1 MRHYLMLI
9 IMTFL
14 LAGCAGDSSDNTT
27 VLEGKWTSTCV
38 VDGVDHIKFTITF
51 SGNSLNFTQQLY
63 IDSACSTVDVNVGLS
78 SFSGNF
84 NIGNS
89 VTTNSGISA
98 TEYDINVLEGD
109 GVTEE
114 FSVFSLFNI
123 IDEKLYVGDL
133 TGENDGSTLT
143 NRAVDLNFDFYYTKT
158 P

>member
-1 MRHYLMLI
+1 MRHFLMLI

-14 LAGCAGDSSDNTT
+14 LAGCAGDSADNTT

-38 VDGVDHIKFTITF
+38 VDGADHFKFTINF
-51 SGNSLNFTQQLY
+51 SGNSLNFTQQLF
-63 IDSACSTVDVNVGLS
+63 IDAACSTVDVNEGLS

-89 VTTNSGISA
+89 VTTSSGMSA
-98 TEYDINVLEGD
+98 TEYDVNVLEGD

-114 FSVFSLFNI
+114 FSIFSLFSI

-133 TGENDGSTLT
+133 TGENDGSTLAK
-143 NRAVDLNFDFYYTKT
+143 RAVDLNFDFYYTKT